1 MLPYI
6 IYNCFY
12 YNDAFSKL
20 VHTHAKKKNYKAQ
33 NINILIFDLRLQYS
47 SFDLFKLWIKE
58 KEVNI
63 IYIHNNVV

>member
-1 MLPYI
+1 MMHLANWYT
-6 IYNCFY
+6 
-12 YNDAFSKL
+12 
-20 VHTHAKKKNYKAQ
+20 HTQKKKNYKAQ